1 MLQCNRFDSSLP
13 INALLQREG
22 NRVTYSSF
30 HHCEVEQYHA
40 ATYSIK
46 YVLQGTEHY
55 IVKGKKFP
63 VSEGH
68 FLLVNNDQP
77 IDFYIRSRKKVNG
90 FCIHLEEG
98 LLREMYAQLQ
108 WGEERLLDTPF
119 EKPSIPPFEEILYA
133 EGENGLGAYLHQLA
147 RSFDPANETIAV
159 EPPAL
164 YYRLSQHLLEVQN
177 SFPKG
182 ARMMGMAKNSTKQEL
197 VRRLE
202 MAREVLD
209 GQDGGDLNIEA
220 VAQGCALSGSHLY
233 RSFKKLYGVS
243 PYQYLL
249 QRRIERAA
257 ALLSSGEMSATE
269 VAMMCGFGDGASFS
283 KAFKKVR
290 GVSPRAFSPQGT
302 REAEGFAEKSNM
314 QM

>member
-1 MLQCNRFDSSLP
+1 MAALP
-13 INALLQREG
+13 QREG

-55 IVKGKKFP
+55 FVKGKKFS
-63 VSEGH
+63 VSEGN

-77 IDFYIRSRKKVNG
+77 IDFYIRSRKRVNG

-98 LLREMYAQLQ
+98 LLQEMYTQLLH
-108 WGEERLLDTPF
+108 GEERLLDHPG
-119 EKPSIPPFEEILYA
+119 ERVGIPPFEEILYSDK
-133 EGENGLGAYLHQLA
+133 ENGLGGYLQEMA
-147 RSFDPANETIAV
+147 RNFDKGTETIAAD
-159 EPPAL
+159 PTAL
-164 YYRLSQHLLEVQN
+164 YYHLSQHLLLVQN
-177 SFPKG
+177 SFPKASG
-182 ARMMGMAKNSTKQEL
+182 RLEVVRNSTKQEL

-202 MAREVLD
+202 MAREMLD
-209 GQDGGDLNIEA
+209 EEALGSMNIEA
-220 VAQGCALSGSHLY
+220 VAQGCALSGSHLF

-257 ALLSSGEMSATE
+257 ELLSRREMSARE
-269 VAMMCGFGDGASFS
+269 VAMVCGFADGASFS

-290 GVSPRAFSPQGT
+290 GVAPKAFSSQRT
-302 REAEGFAEKSNM
+302 KEAEDFAQGSANVKM
-314 QM
+314 